1 MAVGWCAGVARL
13 GERSTWEGAGAFWRL
28 TGVDASVGAGSL
40 ISSAGGEVFSLLA
53 TVTSSM
59 AAAAAKALASEVTAI
74 PIVVV
79 WVCLG
84 VKLRGEVVQVTFLS
98 FSAF

>member
-13 GERSTWEGAGAFWRL
+13 GARSTWEGAGALWRL

-40 ISSAGGEVFSLLA
+40 ISSAGGEVFSLLT
-53 TVTSSM
+53 TVTSAM
-59 AAAAAKALASEVTAI
+59 GAAVAKASEVTTI

-79 WVCLG
+79 WVCL
-84 VKLRGEVVQVTFLS
+84 LCQVAWRSRAGYFHLS
-98 FSAF
+98 FLWF